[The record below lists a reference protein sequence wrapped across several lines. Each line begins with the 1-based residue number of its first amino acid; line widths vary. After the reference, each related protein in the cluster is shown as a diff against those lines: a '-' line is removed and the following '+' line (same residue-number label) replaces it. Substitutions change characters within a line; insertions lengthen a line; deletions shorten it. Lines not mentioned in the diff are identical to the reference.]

1 MEKDTV
7 INFIHAAYRLHGP
20 LTRGSLRRLGLREAD
35 IDATVNG
42 QSHAGLPAYHFRW
55 GDLVVPADLSD
66 DDEGIVE
73 LLMLVRPE
81 LALYGPL
88 DLSSDAAQRPVNP
101 LYDHSV
107 GAPAT
112 PVPDYPGPRFDE
124 VLRILHTRALV
135 DGAVI
140 IDGKAHLTVD
150 NGRATDRPHP
160 TLGFVHGSDRW
171 KLAQSHGVVSVS
183 QLADILA
190 ADDESLEMPAI
201 HAADILA
208 ADVATGR
215 RRLVWDGCPSGH
227 ASYAL
232 V

>member
-20 LTRGSLRRLGLREAD
+20 LTRGALRRLGLREVD
-35 IDATVNG
+35 IDTAVNG
-42 QSHAGLPAYHFRW
+42 QSHAGLPAYRFRW
-55 GDLVVPADLSD
+55 GDLVVPAALAD

-73 LLMLVRPE
+73 LLMLARSRLV
-81 LALYGPL
+81 LYGPL

-101 LYDHSV
+101 LVDRRV

-112 PVPDYPGPRFDE
+112 AVPDYPGPRFGE

-135 DGAVI
+135 NGAAI
-140 IDGKAHLTVD
+140 IDDKAHLTV
-150 NGRATDRPHP
+150 NTGHATDRPQP
-160 TLGFVHGSDRW
+160 TRGFVHGADQW
-171 KLAQSHGVVSVS
+171 ELARRHRVVSVS

-190 ADDESLEMPAI
+190 ADDDNLEMPAI
-201 HAADILA
+201 HAADIIA
-208 ADVATGR
+208 ADVAADR
-215 RRLVWDGCPSGH
+215 RRLVWYGCPSGH